1 MSDKIVLY
9 DRIKELSYT
18 TGSGNIILEGSPAG
32 FSSFASVYPH
42 SGVLFYA
49 ITDGNNYEIG
59 SGIFLRSDFSASDN
73 ILSNQIQRFP
83 IRTSTNSII
92 NWSTGLKEVYVT
104 YPASH
109 SVYTGSGIG
118 SYNNPQVSGL
128 AIWGGS
134 HTLDYDPNLVW
145 NSTLNRLGINKSNPS
160 FAIDI
165 GGQSYES
172 IINASGYIVGNSG
185 IKFASGTQSEH
196 FLKNKLDID
205 AYNESLLSQTTGL
218 SDVVQLSGAVNQYL
232 LLKKQNAGLFFAGP
246 PSGCGAPPCNPNYP
260 SFRTIT
266 MSDLP
271 PLSNTYASYSSG
283 VNHAGR
289 ITFWVNNN
297 TIGSDQYF
305 QWDSIN
311 HKLSIGKPGIAPVAD
326 VEISGVVDILGRL
339 NISSGIRLIPS
350 NNIGSGNSIL
360 YQNANNQ
367 LVFNNEPYVSSGKV
381 ELMVSNAVSSFLLND
396 LNLNIALSGKSFIP
410 TGTIQYSEVSGVNG
424 QLLLDNQYLYA
435 YTPSGQWRRIYLG
448 NAFDIR
454 SFGDNSFVPPD
465 APINLSGVPKNQ
477 SVHLIWTAP
486 NSSLGI
492 IDYIVQYSGVANSGW
507 LTYGGENSEPRQNV
521 NGLVN
526 GQTYS
531 FRVAAVS
538 AVGSGAYSNTFQSVP
553 NPTVPFAP
561 LITSIANNNI
571 DSITVN
577 WTTPDNG
584 GANISSYELEYTPL
598 SGLAQYLNVG
608 SVNTYTLNSTNG
620 IQGEVAESP
629 NGGAFY
635 TVRVR
640 ATNSV
645 GSSNYSTPA
654 SLLVR
659 SIGPPSPPRSVQLE
673 SVTFDSATL
682 SFILPEFAGHPGEPV
697 SSLDYRALVRFDNF
711 DNTAF
716 AVSGSFSANN
726 GYFYPVYLNS
736 GIAALSGVPMAIT
749 MQTFKNITFYGV
761 SSITQSGVASYPTN
775 QYDLYNRYDQVVPDS
790 PSADLRRSV
799 TISNLNRDK
808 LYNIT
813 LQSFNNNYNS
823 ASSNIVNANTTNP
836 PLKPTNFIGFAE
848 SNSGIILSWTNPT
861 QPLPVID
868 HSIKIGTP
876 SVYCLDF
883 ENLRDFD
890 RGTTEDL
897 RVYNSANLGS
907 LTVNKLG
914 SVNYSSDSA
923 VGTKSILLQ
932 GLSSARGL
940 YAESSKDL
948 EFGLNDF
955 TVECFVKLDDVN
967 KESILFDF
975 RKNGLNP
982 DAEDLEGE
990 YFLLRVKPNGR
1001 LEYRDSEAQRSGF
1014 VTNTVL
1020 TSGTWHH
1027 VAFSRFNNIS
1037 KIFVDNIA
1045 VSSGYVD
1052 NLKYLSSPFAFGYDT
1067 SLSNPSKNFIG
1078 KVDGIRVTNG
1088 VGLYVGNFTKP
1099 NYNFVDT
1106 QFKLNLTNYQAINL
1120 NFEQSSGNNNSI
1132 VQIPNVRN
1140 RLILQMD
1147 GDNNTFIDNST
1158 NPNSIISVGNVTQS
1172 TNQISPVGGKSAYFD
1187 GNSYLDCNS
1196 SIGTLVGSE
1205 NFTIE
1210 AWFYLTSPASGIQA
1224 IVGSKSSF
1232 PFLGELSHI
1241 VGIYNNKPYAFVSVG
1256 LGTFPVFNPNVQDI
1270 SLNQWHRINFNRS
1283 GNTYYLNFDNVV
1295 IAEQTIGGLNTTGSG
1310 SLHIGAYDGL
1320 NKFSGYIDGV
1330 RILAD
1335 DAYINIPQDNST
1347 PTSQI
1352 AIPLVGNAQLVPFPK
1367 NGNNSLFIP
1376 GNGNNGFLQQF
1387 SNNELAFGV
1396 KDFTIESW
1404 VYPLALDNEYFLFD
1418 FRPTNKN
1425 SDPGGTYFLLTLN
1438 QNRGLNYYT
1447 DGKARI
1453 STSGN
1458 LSLGN
1463 WNKVEVSRNQGVT
1476 RVFVNG
1482 TIAGSLENDR
1492 FNFLNQNCRIGYT
1505 SWNNRPDYVNQN
1517 FIGYIDDFRVLKGVG
1532 LYTTNHSVSQS
1543 YKNILYAPSDY
1554 SSVIL
1559 NFEEVTDDSLSIE
1572 NSGNLVS
1579 QSTAVKKFGNHSLF
1593 FPSSGNNV
1601 VSSDISSN
1609 LHFGKKDFTIESWIY
1624 PTAISGTTPLFD
1636 FRPSNVNSLSIND
1649 AGVVD
1654 GTYLY
1659 LTLNSDRSISYITD
1673 GSTRIQSSG
1682 SAIPSGSWSHVAL
1695 SRKNGISRLFIN
1707 GVQHSGVYVDDN
1719 NFQPQSFRFGNTA
1732 WTSGSFNTYKGYAD
1746 LINVSKVGQYTQNF
1760 TPPNNTFVEITNNNS
1775 YPAILLDYNSLIVDK
1790 TKQSPI
1796 TVRAGTSTGNI
1807 IKFGSSSLYM
1817 GVSPSSPL
1825 GIETDESY
1833 LFAFSKNDFTVE
1845 TWIYPTDLS
1854 NDQSIFDFRP
1864 SVGGGEIN
1872 STDNGTY
1879 FHLDISSNRSLR
1891 YKAGDSTLSNVPT
1904 GVISENTW
1912 QHIAVSRSNNITRL
1926 FVNGTQVGSDIVDN
1940 NNFLFSRFRIGPSV
1954 NASKNFK
1961 GYLDETRVLNGTG
1974 AYVNTF
1980 TTQSI
1985 PFTLGVKNDIA
1996 SLTTKSDSIGPNN
2009 YFTIGSL
2016 DANQEYL
2023 FKLAP
2028 ESVAGVGEYSD
2039 LIKVK
2044 TSPAFIS
2051 VWNTSNVTLDTSL
2064 NDEVRLPLVAN
2075 GNYNFYVSW
2084 GDGKFDLITN
2094 ANYLTKSLHEY
2105 STPGQYTITMQGVID
2120 GWQFKED
2127 GDSIKIQEVKSWGPL
2142 NFIDNVDRQFQGCS
2156 NLVIT
2161 AKDYPKIGNTLSA
2174 CFSDC
2179 ISLNDSLENW
2189 DVSRCLDMNF
2199 MFLNCVA
2206 YNGDISKWDVS
2217 NVKSMRAMFLNAV
2230 SFNRDI
2236 GRWNTGKVFNMNSM
2250 LTNASSFNQDI
2261 SLMRID
2267 SLVDANRMLIGTDM
2281 SKQNYDN
2288 LLEFWGDIDTPKR
2301 SDVAFGI
2308 SQEYSKNSISDAARQ
2323 TLRQQ
2328 YNWIIND
2335 YGSDNSFV
2343 FKIKSATDDFTFD
2356 LGNFFKTN
2364 TNDSSRS
2371 YGAMYVNFG
2380 DDSFL
2385 DIPTGS
2391 NSIIKNYYDKLSQE
2405 LTVRI
2410 DGSMSNFNTKYN
2422 DSRIYITDI
2431 ARWGGVSTFINNIPD
2446 RFSGC
2451 TNLLSVTAEDSPQL
2465 ANSIMGFFSDCESL
2479 GSIDDTEST
2488 SNFIL
2493 SFGLNINGQ
2502 LGYDT
2507 STASNP
2513 FPRKSTNKRWR
2524 KVANGK
2530 NHTLAIDNQGYL
2542 WSWGNNSSGQLGHGD
2557 RTSRITPAR
2566 ISNKTWNHIAAGRD
2580 HSLAIDNNG
2589 RLYAFG
2595 SNAYGQIGDGTN
2607 NNRLSPVLID
2617 QIDTQWIY
2625 VSAGHDFS
2633 MAISDDG
2640 ELYCWGNNEYS
2651 QLGTGDIVLR
2661 NVPTKIGIKTW
2672 KMIDAGRDH
2681 ALAIDTSDNLYA
2693 WGNNAYGQLGL
2704 GNNNTANVPTLLSG
2718 STWKKISA
2726 GEFYSL
2732 AINSLD
2738 KAYGWGNNA
2747 YGQLGNQQG
2756 KNSGNKIN
2764 APSVIRNDLTFTNI
2778 YAGYRHSAAIQS
2790 NKDMWLWGD
2799 NTYGQLGYQTS
2810 QLSNSELPV
2819 KLNSTN
2825 NFGNIALGEYHTSSI
2840 LDEPP
2845 VSSTSLED
2853 WNLVNVTDISNMFR
2867 NCSSFNVDI
2876 DSWNTSSVVSMSYC
2890 FAGATAFNRSL
2901 NSWNTS
2907 SVIDMSSMFAGAI
2920 SFDEDIAGWDTYNVR
2935 NMSNMFNGASSFD
2948 KNVGFWDISKV
2959 KDMSFMFT
2967 NAVSLSTRTYSNILV
2982 RWSTA
2987 QVQRG
2992 VVLHA
2997 SSYYDGSS
3005 VSVMSAR
3012 NYLLSN
3018 DWTINDLGAIN
3029 V

>member
-1 MSDKIVLY
+1 MSDKILLY

-18 TGSGNIILEGSPAG
+18 VGSGNIILEGPPAG
-32 FSSFASVYPH
+32 FSSFDSVYPH
-42 SGVLFYA
+42 SGLLFYA
-49 ITDGNNYEIG
+49 ITDGNNYEVG
-59 SGIFLRSDFSASDN
+59 SGIFLRSDFSPNDS
-73 ILSNQIQRFP
+73 ITSNQIQRFP
-83 IRTSTNSII
+83 IRTSTNRII
-92 NWSTGLKEVYVT
+92 SWSTGLKEVYVT

-128 AIWGGS
+128 AVWGGS

-185 IKFASGTQSEH
+185 IKFANGTQSEH
-196 FLKNKLDID
+196 FLRNKLDID
-205 AYNESLLSQTTGL
+205 AYNNSLLSQTTGL
-218 SDVVQLSGAVNQYL
+218 SNIIQLSGSVSEYL
-232 LLKKQNAGLFFAGP
+232 LLKKQNAGLFLAGP
-246 PSGCGAPPCNPNYP
+246 PSGCGAPPCNPDYP
-260 SFRTIT
+260 IFRTIT

-271 PLSNTYASYSSG
+271 PLSDIYASYSSG
-283 VNHAGR
+283 VNHNGR
-289 ITFWVNNN
+289 VTFWSNNN
-297 TIGSDQYF
+297 TVGSDQYF
-305 QWDSIN
+305 IWDSVN
-311 HKLSIGKPGIAPVAD
+311 HRLSIGKPGIAPVSD
-326 VEISGVVDILGRL
+326 VEISGVVDLLGRL
-339 NISSGIRLIPS
+339 KISSGIQLLPSNNISSG
-350 NNIGSGNSIL
+350 NNVL

-381 ELMVSNAVSSFLLND
+381 NLMVTNAISSFLLND

-410 TGTIQYSEVSGVNG
+410 TGTIQYSEVSGING
-424 QLLLDNQYLYA
+424 QLILDNQYLYA

-448 NAFDIR
+448 NSFDIR
-454 SFGDNSFVPPD
+454 TFGDNSFVPPE
-465 APINLSGVPKNQ
+465 APTNLSGVPKNQ
-477 SVHLIWTAP
+477 SVHLSWTAP
-486 NSSLGI
+486 NSALGI
-492 IDYIVQYSGVANSGW
+492 IDYIVEYSGIANSGW

-521 NGLVN
+521 NGLIN
-526 GQTYS
+526 GQTYY

-538 AVGSGAYSNTFQSVP
+538 PVGSGSYSNIFQSTP

-584 GANISSYELEYTPL
+584 GSNITAYQLEYTPI
-598 SGLAQYLNVG
+598 SGVAQYLNIG
-608 SVNTYTLNSTNG
+608 AVNTYTLNSSNG

-640 ATNSV
+640 AINSV
-645 GSSNYSTPA
+645 GSGNYSTPA

-682 SFILPEFAGHPGEPV
+682 SFILPEFAGHPGESV
-697 SSLDYRALVRFDNF
+697 STLDYRALIRFDNF

-716 AVSGSFSANN
+716 AVSGSFGGNS

-736 GIAALSGVPMAIT
+736 GIVALSGIPQAIT

-761 SSITQSGVASYPTN
+761 SGITQSGVASYPTN
-775 QYDLYNRYDQVVPDS
+775 QYDLYNRYDQVVIDS
-790 PSADLRRSV
+790 PSVDLRRSV
-799 TISNLNRDK
+799 TVSNLDRDR

-848 SNSGIILSWTNPT
+848 SNSGIILNWTNPT

-890 RGTTEDL
+890 RGTIEDKK
-897 RVYNSANLGS
+897 VYNSANLGS

-914 SVNYSSDSA
+914 TVNYSSDSA
-923 VGTKSILLQ
+923 IGSKSMSLE
-932 GLSSARGL
+932 GLNTARGL

-955 TVECFVKLDDVN
+955 TVECFAKLDNVN

-982 DAEDLEGE
+982 DAEGLEGE

-1027 VAFSRFNNIS
+1027 IAFSRFNNIS
-1037 KIFVDNIA
+1037 KIFVDGIA
-1045 VSSGYVD
+1045 VSSGYLD

-1078 KVDGIRVTNG
+1078 KVDGIRVVNG
-1088 VGLYVGNFTKP
+1088 VGIYVDNFTKP

-1106 QFKLNLTNYQAINL
+1106 QYKISTTNYQSINL
-1120 NFEQSSGNNNSI
+1120 NFENSSGI
-1132 VQIPNVRN
+1132 
-1140 RLILQMD
+1140 
-1147 GDNNTFIDNST
+1147 
-1158 NPNSIISVGNVTQS
+1158 
-1172 TNQISPVGGKSAYFD
+1172 
-1187 GNSYLDCNS
+1187 
-1196 SIGTLVGSE
+1196 
-1205 NFTIE
+1205 
-1210 AWFYLTSPASGIQA
+1210 
-1224 IVGSKSSF
+1224 
-1232 PFLGELSHI
+1232 
-1241 VGIYNNKPYAFVSVG
+1241 
-1256 LGTFPVFNPNVQDI
+1256 
-1270 SLNQWHRINFNRS
+1270 
-1283 GNTYYLNFDNVV
+1283 
-1295 IAEQTIGGLNTTGSG
+1295 
-1310 SLHIGAYDGL
+1310 
-1320 NKFSGYIDGV
+1320 
-1330 RILAD
+1330 
-1335 DAYINIPQDNST
+1335 
-1347 PTSQI
+1347 
-1352 AIPLVGNAQLVPFPK
+1352 VGNAQLSAIAK
-1367 NGNNSLFIP
+1367 NGASGLFIP
-1376 GNGNNGFLQQF
+1376 GNGNNGFFRQF
-1387 SNNELAFGV
+1387 TNNELAFGV
-1396 KDFTIESW
+1396 KDFTVESW
-1404 VYPLALDNEYFLFD
+1404 IYPLALDNEYFLFD

-1425 SDPGGTYFLLTLN
+1425 SDPGGTYFLLTVN
-1438 QNRGLNYYT
+1438 QNRGINYYT
-1447 DGKARI
+1447 DGKTRI
-1453 STSGN
+1453 ATSGN
-1458 LSLGN
+1458 LSLGT
-1463 WNKVEVSRNQGVT
+1463 WNKVEVSRNQGTT
-1476 RVFVNG
+1476 RVFING
-1482 TIAGSLENDR
+1482 TIAGALDSDR
-1492 FNFLNQNCRIGYT
+1492 FNFLNQNCRIGFT
-1505 SWNNRPDYVNQN
+1505 SWNNRPDYGNQN
-1517 FIGYIDDFRVLKGVG
+1517 FIGYVDDFRVLKGVG
-1532 LYTTNHSVSQS
+1532 LYTTNHTVSGAYS
-1543 YKNILYAPSDY
+1543 NTLYAPSDY

-1579 QSTAVKKFGNHSLF
+1579 QSTTIKKFGNNSIF
-1593 FPSSGNNV
+1593 FPSSGSNV
-1601 VSSDISSN
+1601 ISSDISSN
-1609 LHFGKKDFTIESWIY
+1609 LHFGKKDFTVEAWIY
-1624 PTAISGTTPLFD
+1624 PTSISGTTPLFD
-1636 FRPSNVNSLSIND
+1636 FRPANINSLSIND
-1649 AGVVD
+1649 SGVVD

-1659 LTLNSDRSISYITD
+1659 LTLNNNRSISYITD
-1673 GSTRIQSSG
+1673 GITRIQSSG
-1682 SAIPSGSWSHVAL
+1682 SVIPSGDWSHVAL
-1695 SRKNGISRLFIN
+1695 SRKNGVSRLFIN
-1707 GVQHSGVYVDDN
+1707 GIQHSGIYIDDN

-1732 WTSGSFNTYKGYAD
+1732 WTSGNVNTYKGYVD
-1746 LINVSKVGQYTQNF
+1746 LVNISKVGKYTTNF
-1760 TPPNNTFVEITNNNS
+1760 TPPNNTFVEITNNIA
-1775 YPAILLDYNSLIVDK
+1775 YPSILLDYNNQAIVDK

-1796 TVRAGTSTGNI
+1796 TVRPGTSTGNI

-1817 GVSPSSPL
+1817 GVSPVSPL

-1854 NDQSIFDFRP
+1854 SEQSIFDFRP
-1864 SVGGGEIN
+1864 SVDGGEIN
-1872 STDNGTY
+1872 SKPNGTY
-1879 FHLDISSNRSLR
+1879 FHLDISSDRSLR
-1891 YKAGDSTLSNVPT
+1891 YKAGNSILSNVPSGT
-1904 GVISENTW
+1904 ILENTW
-1912 QHIAVSRSNNITRL
+1912 QHIAISRLNNITRL
-1926 FVNGTQVGSDIVDN
+1926 FVNGSQVGSDIIDN
-1940 NNFLFSRFRIGPSV
+1940 NNFLFSRFRIGPSIDP
-1954 NASKNFK
+1954 SKNFK

-1974 AYVNTF
+1974 IYTNTF

-1985 PFTLGVKNDIA
+1985 PFAIGVKNDIA
-1996 SLTTKSDSIGPNN
+1996 SLTTKSDSIGSNN
-2009 YFTIGSL
+2009 YFTVGSL

-2044 TSPAFIS
+2044 TGLAFIS
-2051 VWNTSNVTLDTSL
+2051 TWNTANVTTDTSL
-2064 NDEVRLPLVAN
+2064 NDEVRLPLVDK
-2075 GNYNFYVSW
+2075 GNYHFYVSW

-2094 ANYLTKSLHEY
+2094 TNYLAKSLHEY
-2105 STPGQYTITMQGVID
+2105 ANPGQYTITIQGLIE

-2142 NFIDNVDRQFQGCS
+2142 TFIDNIDRQFQGCS
-2156 NLVIT
+2156 NLIIT
-2161 AKDYPKIGNTLSA
+2161 AKDYPKIGNTLAA

-2189 DVSRCLDMNF
+2189 DVSRCLDMDF

-2217 NVKSMRAMFLNAV
+2217 NVKSMRAMFLSAV

-2281 SKQNYDN
+2281 SKQNYDK

-2301 SDVAFGI
+2301 SNVSFGI
-2308 SQEYSKNSISDAARQ
+2308 SQEYSKNSIADAARDI
-2323 TLRQQ
+2323 LRQN
-2328 YNWIIND
+2328 YDWIIND

-2343 FKIKSATDDFTFD
+2343 FKIKSTTDDFTFD

-2364 TNDSSRS
+2364 ANDSSRAYS
-2371 YGAMYVNFG
+2371 AMYVNFG
-2380 DDSFL
+2380 DDSFS

-2391 NSIIKNYYDKLSQE
+2391 ASIIKNYYDKLSQE

-2410 DGSMSNFNTKYN
+2410 DGSVSNFNTKYN

-2451 TNLLSVTAEDSPQL
+2451 VNLLSVTAEDSPQL
-2465 ANSIMGFFSDCESL
+2465 ANSIMGFFNDCELL
-2479 GSIDDTEST
+2479 GSVDDTELS

-2507 STASNP
+2507 STAFNP

-2524 KVANGK
+2524 KVATGK
-2530 NHTLAIDNQGYL
+2530 NHVLAIDNQGYL
-2542 WSWGNNSSGQLGHGD
+2542 WSWGNNSTGQLGHGD
-2557 RTSRITPAR
+2557 RTTRITPAR
-2566 ISNKTWNHIAAGRD
+2566 ISNKIWTHIAAGRD
-2580 HSLAIDNNG
+2580 HSLAIDNTG
-2589 RLYAFG
+2589 KLYAFG
-2595 SNAYGQIGDGTN
+2595 SNAYGQIGDGTS

-2617 QIDTQWIY
+2617 EIDTQWIH

-2633 MAISDDG
+2633 IAISENG

-2651 QLGTGDIVLR
+2651 QLGTGDSTLR
-2661 NVPTKIGIKTW
+2661 NLPIKIGVKTW
-2672 KMIDAGRDH
+2672 QTVDAGRDH
-2681 ALAIDTSDNLYA
+2681 VLAIDTSDNLYV
-2693 WGNNAYGQLGL
+2693 WGNNSYGQLGL
-2704 GNNNTANVPTLLSG
+2704 GHNNNVNTPTLLSG

-2732 AINSLD
+2732 AINSID

-2764 APSVIRNDLTFTNI
+2764 VPSIIRNDLTFTNI
-2778 YAGYRHSAAIQS
+2778 YAGYRHSAAIQA
-2790 NKDMWLWGD
+2790 NKDLWLWGD
-2799 NTYGQLGYQTS
+2799 NTYGQLGYQVS
-2810 QLSNSELPV
+2810 QLANSEVPV

-2825 NFGNIALGEYHTSSI
+2825 NFGDISLGEYNTSAI

-2845 VSSTSLED
+2845 ISSTSIED
-2853 WNLVNVTDISNMFR
+2853 WNLANVTDISSMFR

-2876 DSWNTSSVVSMSYC
+2876 DNWNTSSVINMASC
-2890 FAGATAFNRSL
+2890 FAGAISFNRSL

-2907 SVIDMSSMFAGAI
+2907 NVTDMSSMFAGAI

-2935 NMSNMFNGASSFD
+2935 SMSNMFNGASSFD

-2967 NAVSLSTRTYSNILV
+2967 NASSLSTQTYSNILV

-2992 VVLHA
+2992 VVLH
-2997 SSYYDGSS
+2997 STSYYDGSS
-3005 VSVMSAR
+3005 VSLMSAR

>member
-145 NSTLNRLGINKSNPS
+145 NSTLNRLGINKSNPA

-185 IKFASGTQSEH
+185 IKFLSGTQSEH

-218 SDVVQLSGAVNQYL
+218 SDVVQLSGAVNQYI

-311 HKLSIGKPGIAPVAD
+311 HKLSIGKPGIAPIAD

-381 ELMVSNAVSSFLLND
+381 ELMVSDAVSSFLLND

-410 TGTIQYSEVSGVNG
+410 TGTIQYSEVAGING
-424 QLLLDNQYLYA
+424 QLVLDNQYLYA

-454 SFGDNSFVPPD
+454 SFGDNSFIPPD

-477 SVHLIWTAP
+477 SVHLSWTAP

-538 AVGSGAYSNTFQSVP
+538 AVGSGAYSNIFQSVP
-553 NPTVPFAP
+553 NPTVPFSP

-571 DSITVN
+571 DSITIN

-584 GANISSYELEYTPL
+584 GANISAYELEYTPL
-598 SGLAQYLNVG
+598 SGVAQYLTVG
-608 SVNTYTLNSTNG
+608 SVNTYTLNNTNG

-645 GSSNYSTPA
+645 GSSSYSTPA

-697 SSLDYRALVRFDNF
+697 SSLDYRALVRFNNF

-716 AVSGSFSANN
+716 AVSGSFGANN

-790 PSADLRRSV
+790 PSVDLRRSV
-799 TISNLNRDK
+799 TISNLDRDK

-823 ASSNIVNANTTNP
+823 AASNIVNANTTNP

-848 SNSGIILSWTNPT
+848 SNSGIILNWTNPT

-1037 KIFVDNIA
+1037 KIFVDGTV
-1045 VSSGYVD
+1045 VSSGYAD
-1052 NLKYLSSPFAFGYDT
+1052 NLKYLSSPFSFGYDT

-1078 KVDGIRVTNG
+1078 KVDGIRVVNG
-1088 VGLYVGNFTKP
+1088 VGVYVNNFTKP

-1106 QFKLNLTNYQAINL
+1106 QYKLNATNYQAINL
-1120 NFEQSSGNNNSI
+1120 NFEQSSG
-1132 VQIPNVRN
+1132 
-1140 RLILQMD
+1140 
-1147 GDNNTFIDNST
+1147 F
-1158 NPNSIISVGNVTQS
+1158 
-1172 TNQISPVGGKSAYFD
+1172 
-1187 GNSYLDCNS
+1187 
-1196 SIGTLVGSE
+1196 
-1205 NFTIE
+1205 
-1210 AWFYLTSPASGIQA
+1210 
-1224 IVGSKSSF
+1224 
-1232 PFLGELSHI
+1232 
-1241 VGIYNNKPYAFVSVG
+1241 
-1256 LGTFPVFNPNVQDI
+1256 
-1270 SLNQWHRINFNRS
+1270 
-1283 GNTYYLNFDNVV
+1283 
-1295 IAEQTIGGLNTTGSG
+1295 
-1310 SLHIGAYDGL
+1310 
-1320 NKFSGYIDGV
+1320 
-1330 RILAD
+1330 
-1335 DAYINIPQDNST
+1335 
-1347 PTSQI
+1347 
-1352 AIPLVGNAQLVPFPK
+1352 VGNAQLVSVAK
-1367 NGNNSLFIP
+1367 NGASGLFVP
-1376 GNGNNGFLQQF
+1376 GNGSNGFLQQF

-1425 SDPGGTYFLLTLN
+1425 SDPGGTYFLLTVN

-1482 TIAGSLENDR
+1482 TIAGSLESDR

-1543 YKNILYAPSDY
+1543 YNNNLYAPSDY

-1579 QSTAVKKFGNHSLF
+1579 QSTVVKKFGNHTLF

-1624 PTAISGTTPLFD
+1624 PTDISGTTPLFD

-1649 AGVVD
+1649 SGVVD

-1659 LTLNSDRSISYITD
+1659 LTLNGDRSISYITD

-1719 NFQPQSFRFGNTA
+1719 NFQPQAFRFGNTA

-1760 TPPNNTFVEITNNNS
+1760 TPPNNTFVEITNNNY
-1775 YPAILLDYNSLIVDK
+1775 YPAILLDYNNLIVDK

-1796 TVRAGTSTGNI
+1796 TVRSGTSTGNI

-1854 NDQSIFDFRP
+1854 NEQSIFDFRP

-1872 STDNGTY
+1872 STANGTY

-1904 GVISENTW
+1904 GVISENAW

-1961 GYLDETRVLNGTG
+1961 GYLDETRVLNGNG
-1974 AYVNTF
+1974 AYVNNF

-2105 STPGQYTITMQGVID
+2105 STPGQYTITLQGVID

-2156 NLVIT
+2156 NLIIT

-2236 GRWNTGKVFNMNSM
+2236 GRWDTGKVFNMNSM

-2267 SLVDANRMLIGTDM
+2267 NLVDANRMLIGTDM

-2288 LLEFWGDIDTPKR
+2288 LLEFWGDLDTPKR

-2328 YNWIIND
+2328 YKWIIND

-2380 DDSFL
+2380 DESFL
-2385 DIPTGS
+2385 DIPTSS

-2566 ISNKTWNHIAAGRD
+2566 ISNKTWTYIAAGRD
-2580 HSLAIDNNG
+2580 HSLAIDSNG

-2633 MAISDDG
+2633 IAISDDG

-2651 QLGTGDIVLR
+2651 QLGTGDTVLR

-2672 KMIDAGRDH
+2672 KMVDAGRDH

-2825 NFGNIALGEYHTSSI
+2825 DFGNIALGEYHTSSI

-2845 VSSTSLED
+2845 ISSTSLED
-2853 WNLVNVTDISNMFR
+2853 WNVVNVTDISNMFR

-2959 KDMSFMFT
+2959 RDMSFMFT